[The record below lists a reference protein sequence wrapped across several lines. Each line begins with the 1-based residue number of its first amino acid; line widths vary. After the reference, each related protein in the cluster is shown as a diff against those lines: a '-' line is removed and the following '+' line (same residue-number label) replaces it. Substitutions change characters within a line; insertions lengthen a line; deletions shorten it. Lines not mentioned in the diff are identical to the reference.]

1 MDPDTVLD
9 NFYNKIYG
17 VLAECVP
24 LKNDKPEIN
33 VRYFYPVWYTSQ
45 IIKLIQMKY
54 KWHKKYKASK
64 LQSDYDEFSRYRA
77 IVKAETALAH
87 DRYRDH
93 VQNHLASDPKAFWK
107 FIKSKKGNS
116 KKFKLEKNGRTLS
129 NEECAKEF
137 AQFFHSVYK
146 VEPAQ
151 LDVSAISA
159 AVGGNARVHLV
170 RLEPDDV
177 HRALARLPPKISVGP
192 DGLPPFILKDCRHV
206 LKEPLL
212 HVFNVCL
219 ATATF
224 PERWKLTRVVPVPK
238 GSGGLETGDY
248 RPVALLNSPAK
259 VFESAIH
266 HSLYGQV
273 RARLSDAQHGF
284 RPGRGTTGNLL
295 HLMTQVVP
303 ALDAGRQV
311 DVAYFDFRKAF
322 DTVDNDI
329 LLAKLAG
336 IGCTPH
342 TLTFLARYLRDKR
355 QYVDCAGCHSDQYWT
370 RSGVS
375 QGSNLGPLQFIIMIN
390 DLPEVVCESTCL
402 LFADDLKLVREI
414 GDISDHAKLQHDIDK
429 VIKWSHDNKLYFNV
443 AKCSIMSF
451 SRARTP
457 QHHPYLIEGEPL
469 KRVTEVRDLGVRFTT
484 DLNFREHI
492 TGICKKAYRN
502 LGFVLRQSHDFT
514 NIKALRVLYETW
526 VKSHL
531 EYNSELYGLQVK
543 LNIKKW

>member
-1 MDPDTVLD
+1 MCTWGNVKTKPSTCILDTL
-9 NFYNKIYG
+9 Y
-17 VLAECVP
+17 
-24 LKNDKPEIN
+24 
-33 VRYFYPVWYTSQ
+33 
-45 IIKLIQMKY
+45 
-54 KWHKKYKASK
+54 
-64 LQSDYDEFSRYRA
+64 
-77 IVKAETALAH
+77 
-87 DRYRDH
+87 H
-93 VQNHLASDPKAFWK
+93 VFP
-107 FIKSKKGNS
+107 
-116 KKFKLEKNGRTLS
+116 

-248 RPVALLNSPAK
+248 RPVALLNSPVK

-273 RARLSDAQHGF
+273 RARLCDAQHGF

-311 DVAYFDFRKAF
+311 DVAFFDFRKAF
-322 DTVDNDI
+322 DTVDNNI

-342 TLTFLARYLRDKR
+342 TLLFASYLRDKR

-429 VIKWSHDNKLYFNV
+429 VIK
-443 AKCSIMSF
+443 
-451 SRARTP
+451 
-457 QHHPYLIEGEPL
+457 
-469 KRVTEVRDLGVRFTT
+469 
-484 DLNFREHI
+484 
-492 TGICKKAYRN
+492 
-502 LGFVLRQSHDFT
+502 
-514 NIKALRVLYETW
+514 
-526 VKSHL
+526 
-531 EYNSELYGLQVK
+531 
-543 LNIKKW
+543 